1 MPDKMKNDGLQ
12 MINTKNDKHNI
23 NNKKLNYRM
32 PSSIAKYN
40 KNLNERRNG
49 FMKIKNRLNYDNI

>member
-1 MPDKMKNDGLQ
+1 
-12 MINTKNDKHNI
+12 
-23 NNKKLNYRM
+23 M

-49 FMKIKNRLNYDNI
+49 FMKIKNRLNYDNIQKNFKKFLAESAQET